1 MYIQVHSTYI
11 HVCIYSRKVGTTASG
26 GRGGESCAIERR
38 EREKSAD
45 VRTNRALYII
55 VRCIPS
61 YNILRRRAGYIVI
74 L

>member
-1 MYIQVHSTYI
+1 MYIAEKWELRQVW
-11 HVCIYSRKVGTTASG
+11 GA
-26 GRGGESCAIERR
+26 GRRELRIERR